1 MTVKS
6 YRQVVDE
13 DDSVTNS
20 ETYETELKPVSM
32 QNVMEEVRDGTPVES
47 RESSPTGKTY
57 HSAHTKLD
65 YLRKQKLVRATRQTN
80 VQNSLLAFL
89 DDPFVEDENNE
100 TIDTD
105 EPSPKTHQSRK
116 SDKSKPRKKK
126 IGTSKITD
134 STRSV
139 IRKSRRRG
147 SLGVDPVTSLHSRS
161 DSVETSTTKS
171 SLRRQGSLRRHS
183 LGSVLVSSEGHS
195 PPLVESESPRL
206 KRGRRKKGSKQLANH
221 TSKEDDES
229 LTTPESPSTASE
241 ADPIQVATLSNH
253 FRQRRPEQAMN
264 TLEEASKESSLESF
278 SNHSSFLQF
287 DPTREEKFTRIHQS
301 SAPIISEMIK
311 HETGIKT
318 NLLIREAP
326 GLPVFETDPTSSS
339 LNTLL
344 MEKST
349 KCDCDVPQPAT
360 LLDSKENTP
369 QAHFRSPKASAR
381 LTASFLSPSQKTS
394 PKLGIR
400 SSKSFSPQKQETSPK
415 RGVRPTSSLMSRIR
429 SPKVEEME
437 FSEECTSPKT
447 LSRFSRRRSSLGSN
461 QEYVDGSSR
470 LGRRRSL
477 GAAQDCV
484 DGNGRFA
491 KRRGSMS
498 SIRRSSISSKPNAIE
513 QQSLLG

>member
-47 RESSPTGKTY
+47 RKSSPTGKTY
-57 HSAHTKLD
+57 YSAHTKLD

-100 TIDTD
+100 TVGTD
-105 EPSPKTHQSRK
+105 EPSPKTHHSRK
-116 SDKSKPRKKK
+116 SDESKPRKKK
-126 IGTSKITD
+126 IGSSKITD

-161 DSVETSTTKS
+161 ASIESSTKA

-183 LGSVLVSSEGHS
+183 LGSVLVSPEGHS

-229 LTTPESPSTASE
+229 LTTPNSPSTTSE
-241 ADPIQVATLSNH
+241 ADPVQLATLSNH

-287 DPTREEKFTRIHQS
+287 DPRSEENFTRIHQS
-301 SAPIISEMIK
+301 TEPIISEMIK

-344 MEKST
+344 MEEKI
-349 KCDCDVPQPAT
+349 KCDGDVPQPAT
-360 LLDSKENTP
+360 LLDSEENTP
-369 QAHFRSPKASAR
+369 QAQFRSPKASAR

-400 SSKSFSPQKQETSPK
+400 SSKSFSPQKQESSPK

-437 FSEECTSPKT
+437 FSEECTSPKPI
-447 LSRFSRRRSSLGSN
+447 SRFSRRRSSVGSN

-477 GAAQDCV
+477 GAAHDCV